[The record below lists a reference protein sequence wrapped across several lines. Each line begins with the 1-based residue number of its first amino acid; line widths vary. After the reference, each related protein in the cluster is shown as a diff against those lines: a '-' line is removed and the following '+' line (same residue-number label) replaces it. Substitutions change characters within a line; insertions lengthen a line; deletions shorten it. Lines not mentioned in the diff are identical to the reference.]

1 MCSPEVSR
9 LYDEMVWFCFG
20 LWDDL
25 LARIN
30 DWLLGQ
36 LWWTKRVWCDFTK
49 HWLTFF
55 SDREYCMPICSTIM
69 PFDVFIKRQNY
80 FTMPAKPS
88 AHSSRNSLCWMER
101 TVCIHFFTP
110 IISNSRLCCVS
121 RHWLNLKPPSSPCAC
136 FIWNA
141 VFRVSGLQ
149 CWTSFG
155 TMMDCGNFVF
165 LFVFWLV
172 GFSPQGT
179 RASTAPSSSKIF
191 TFYYI
196 RQLLYHF
203 IFNVVC
209 MHLFLL
215 FFQSS
220 HVTSVCVQLK

>member
-9 LYDEMVWFCFG
+9 HHPDGLVLFWFVRWSTGSHQWLIACAPLMNKESLMWLHQTLADLFFWSWILHANLFNHHVIWCFHQASE
-20 LWDDL
+20 LFYH
-25 LARIN
+25 ACQI
-30 DWLLGQ
+30 
-36 LWWTKRVWCDFTK
+36 
-49 HWLTFF
+49 
-55 SDREYCMPICSTIM
+55 
-69 PFDVFIKRQNY
+69 
-80 FTMPAKPS
+80 S

-121 RHWLNLKPPSSPCAC
+121 RLWLNLKPPSSPSAC

-203 IFNVVC
+203 IFNVIC

-215 FFQSS
+215 SS
-220 HVTSVCVQLK
+220 RAVMSHLYACN